1 MRKSY
6 LSCSKDFE
14 QTKTKSVNSCGFKI
28 RRYFTWK
35 KATTSFGCGF
45 RVQLKN
51 KKSLWLPIMD
61 NSYQINC
68 VFSSLCTAHGGKHDW
83 GSFKHFPANMIYM
96 SSVKTDKFQ
105 ERKQFTCPK
114 HPLPCLPR
122 RIFDSQSL
130 DALSGL
136 QLVIVP
142 ASISTQYYWLLRSA
156 GSFSFF

>member
-28 RRYFTWK
+28 RRYILY
-35 KATTSFGCGF
+35 
-45 RVQLKN
+45 VE
-51 KKSLWLPIMD
+51 KSNHLIWLWRQSSIKEQNSLSLPIMD

-96 SSVKTDKFQ
+96 SSVKMDKFQ

-122 RIFDSQSL
+122 RIFDSLGSL
-130 DALSGL
+130 KGALYACSGC
-136 QLVIVP
+136 Q
-142 ASISTQYYWLLRSA
+142 
-156 GSFSFF
+156 